1 MSRILVVED
10 EPALL
15 DAIVEVLERVG
26 HSTVKARDG
35 VEALEILFQQEFD
48 LLLTDIRMPRMDG
61 IELLSRVREVRNR
74 PRVVVLTSDETSE
87 TMLKAVREQVL
98 RYVTKPIDMTRLLEV
113 VREALAEPVPAHPIE
128 VLSANPNWVELLVP
142 CERSAADRIQELM
155 ARLEADLAE
164 DVRESVGTVFREL
177 LLNAIEW
184 GGRLNPARRVRI
196 SYLRARHMLL
206 YRIADPGS
214 GFRLDDLAHA
224 AVGNPPDRPAGHVEV
239 RAEKGLRPGGF
250 GLLIAQ
256 AMADELLYNE
266 ARNEVVFVK
275 YL

>member
-26 HSTVKARDG
+26 HSTAKARDG
-35 VEALEILFQQEFD
+35 VEALEILFQREFD

-61 IELLSRVREVRNR
+61 IELLSRVREARNR
-74 PRVVVLTSDETSE
+74 PRVAVLTSDETPE

-98 RYVTKPIDMTRLLEV
+98 RYVTKPVDMARLLEV
-113 VREALAEPVPAHPIE
+113 VGEALAEPVPVHPIE
-128 VLSANPNWVELLVP
+128 VLSAHPNWVELLVP
-142 CERSAADRIQELM
+142 CERSAADRIQGLM
-155 ARLEADLAE
+155 AQLEADLAPE
-164 DVRESVGTVFREL
+164 VRESVGTVFREL

-224 AVGNPPDRPAGHVEV
+224 AIGNPPDRPAGHVEV
-239 RAEKGLRPGGF
+239 RTEKGLRPGGF
-250 GLLIAQ
+250 GLVIAQ
-256 AMADELLYNE
+256 SMADELLFNE